1 MSVTTAP
8 AAPAAPRRRV
18 LQGALSGSGA
28 SWLLVPPIVFLL
40 LLLGLPI
47 VFLVIR
53 TFTNA
58 GLSTAVDDDA
68 SATRSRGRC
77 SWRGS

>member
-28 SWLLVPPIVFLL
+28 TWLLVPPIVFLL

-47 VFLVIR
+47 LFGGRHGYGR
-53 TFTNA
+53 TEA
-58 GLSTAVDDDA
+58 
-68 SATRSRGRC
+68 RGGRA
-77 SWRGS
+77 